1 MARDAVWMMLALF
14 IAFSLP
20 ADWRRDVG
28 KPRVSIEEA
37 KRLKVR
43 RMQRDSFRAFFQCYE
58 PTKPYVYGRHTLAL
72 IDECQRA
79 TEAMERGECYYAIV
93 CLPPRHGKSDV
104 ISRRYPVWHLLGHPD
119 NEIIL
124 ASHTADLAHGMCVE
138 SLRCFRRAACDFGLR
153 PGKQRQNEWTVDG
166 RKGKLQA
173 MGLGGSIT
181 GKGAHLFIIDDYLKN
196 RQEAESTVIRDHQWD
211 SFQSDL
217 WTRRAPVHAFIIVA
231 TRWHVDDL
239 VGRLQAEHEK
249 NTDFPN
255 FKLVRF
261 PAQWEDG
268 SYLFPERFP
277 KAYYESQKALGVY
290 AWQSLFQNDPAPR
303 MGNMLKANRV
313 KIIRNRQEW
322 KRLTERVHWRRGW
335 DLASTEAERIKDDP
349 DYTVGTKAGVRDSAV
364 FIEDVVR
371 GQWEAPQRNQMIART
386 FLRDGRGVT
395 VRVESVAGY
404 KDTFTLVRNALKG
417 KAVVE
422 KVSASRDKVAN
433 ASVFEPSF
441 EAGEVYILEGDWND
455 QWLAEVGVFPSGKHD
470 DQVDSLHV
478 AAGADLEAEMSGLQ
492 IGLV

>member
-58 PTKPYVYGRHTLAL
+58 PTKPYVYGRHTWAL

-119 NEIIL
+119 DEIIL

-181 GKGAHLFIIDDYLKN
+181 GKGANVFIIDDYLKN
-196 RQEAESTVIRDHQWD
+196 RQEAESTVVRDHQWD

-249 NTDFPN
+249 NPDFPK
-255 FKLVRF
+255 FKMVRF
-261 PAQWEDG
+261 PAQLDDG

-277 KAYYESQKALGVY
+277 AAYYESQKALGVY

-303 MGNMLKANRV
+303 MGNLLRADLVNWIDAAEV
-313 KIIRNRQEW
+313 PEG
-322 KRLTERVHWRRGW
+322 LSWRRGW
-335 DLASTEAERIKDDP
+335 DLASSEKERMKDDP
-349 DYTVGTKAGVRDSAV
+349 DYTVGTLAAYDAKTRRLY
-364 FIEDVVR
+364 IRDVVR
-371 GQWEAPQRNQMIART
+371 GQWSALKRDSRMEETAQLDAASGCARVNIEAI
-386 FLRDGRGVT
+386 G
-395 VRVESVAGY
+395 GY
-404 KDTFTLVRNALKG
+404 VDTFNRVRSNLRG
-417 KAVVE
+417 TAVVR
-422 KVSASRDKVAN
+422 KVTPMVDKVAR
-433 ASVFEPSF
+433 ASVLEPLF
-441 EAGEVYILEGDWND
+441 EAGNVYAVKGRWNQDWESEF
-455 QWLAEVGVFPSGKHD
+455 LAFPSWKHD
-470 DQVDSLHV
+470 DQVDSLVV
-478 AAGADLEAEMSGLQ
+478 AVYDQVTKERKAGMAAM
-492 IGLV
+492 